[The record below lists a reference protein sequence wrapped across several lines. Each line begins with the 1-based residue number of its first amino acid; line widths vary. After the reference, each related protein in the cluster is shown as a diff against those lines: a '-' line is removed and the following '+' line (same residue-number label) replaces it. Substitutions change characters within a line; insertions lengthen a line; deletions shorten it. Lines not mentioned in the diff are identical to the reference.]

1 MMLNKYININLF
13 INRKS
18 YCKQK
23 KIKFPKVSNS
33 KSLLKLTRSSCPIH
47 IYDPQ
52 IDGHECA
59 CSALALLKIFWYYSI
74 NDIPWPVI
82 VYLSTLLWR
91 ICGIWI
97 VNLAC
102 WSNFN

>member
-18 YCKQK
+18 YCKQN

-33 KSLLKLTRSSCPIH
+33 KSLLQLTRSSCPIH

-52 IDGHECA
+52 IDGYECA
-59 CSALALLKIFWYYSI
+59 CSALALLKILWYYSI
-74 NDIPWPVI
+74 NDI
-82 VYLSTLLWR
+82 YTLVSYRIFINSVMAHWR
-91 ICGIWI
+91 
-97 VNLAC
+97 NMD
-102 WSNFN
+102 S